1 MIFKLR
7 QHFLAYLF
15 FKAIFILFFKSCF
28 YLYIES
34 LKSDFIK
41 NIDNKMETYIKA

>member
-1 MIFKLR
+1 MFKLR
-7 QHFLAYLF
+7 QNYLAYLF
-15 FKAIFILFFKSCF
+15 FKAIFLLFLKSCF

-41 NIDNKMETYIKA
+41 NIDKKMEIYIKA